1 MFGEPVTSV
10 RLGFPISESLSDRQI
25 RDLLEL
31 SLPTLLR
38 FEDRNFMGNSVE
50 SRLPFLDF
58 RVVEFGV
65 ALPLAM
71 KLNRGFGKWCLREI
85 ARDRLP
91 REIRASRL
99 KRGFDMAQDWIA
111 AGLGAHMRD
120 AAPSYGICFGRMR
133 ILSRDSPINVS
144 ELDALLRRS
153 CRNSWLA
160 DQMS

>member
-1 MFGEPVTSV
+1 
-10 RLGFPISESLSDRQI
+10 
-25 RDLLEL
+25 
-31 SLPTLLR
+31 
-38 FEDRNFMGNSVE
+38 MGNSVE

-99 KRGFDMAQDWIA
+99 KRGFDVAQDWIA

-120 AAPSYGICFGRMR
+120 AAPKLRHLFRSDADLEQRFSDQCLRTR
-133 ILSRDSPINVS
+133 RAALPKLS
-144 ELDALLRRS
+144 
-153 CRNSWLA
+153 
-160 DQMS
+160 Q